1 MKNKKVKASNYRET
15 LIWTLIVA
23 ILFAELFVY
32 TWCRVQCT
40 SIGYEIVEIADSYD
54 ELTALKQNL
63 NIELATLKSLE
74 RVGQIAKKQFEL
86 APPNPDQIILVY

>member
-15 LIWTLIVA
+15 LMWTLIVT
-23 ILFAELFVY
+23 ILFAELFIY

-40 SIGYEIVEIADSYD
+40 SIGYEIAEIADSYD
-54 ELTALKQNL
+54 DLNALKRNL

-74 RVGQIAKKQFEL
+74 RVGDIAKKHFEL
-86 APPNPDQIILVY
+86 TPPTPDQIILVY